1 MFKKIVFD
9 LVKFVGLRI
18 RNFLKIIL
26 DLEFGDW
33 IRLGVFYIEFVFE
46 ELWGGKFDY
55 LKFIFKVKFGF
66 VC

>member
-1 MFKKIVFD
+1 MERIRGEERLRWEWKLMFKKIVFD

-33 IRLGVFYIEFVFE
+33 IRLGVFYIEFVF
-46 ELWGGKFDY
+46 
-55 LKFIFKVKFGF
+55 
-66 VC
+66 

>member
-1 MFKKIVFD
+1 MERIRGEERLRWEWKLMFKKIVFD

-33 IRLGVFYIEFVFE
+33 IGLGVFYIEFVF
-46 ELWGGKFDY
+46 
-55 LKFIFKVKFGF
+55 
-66 VC
+66 

>member
-1 MFKKIVFD
+1 MERIRGEERLRWEWKFMFKKIVFD

-33 IRLGVFYIEFVFE
+33 IRLGVFYIEFVF
-46 ELWGGKFDY
+46 
-55 LKFIFKVKFGF
+55 
-66 VC
+66 

>member
-33 IRLGVFYIEFVFE
+33 IRLGVFYIEFVF
-46 ELWGGKFDY
+46 
-55 LKFIFKVKFGF
+55 
-66 VC
+66 